1 MKAPVKPRKATAL
14 ASAGQVVIPREV
26 SDAFD
31 AAPEMAQRVTFLVHR
46 VSARLVMVGNRHF
59 KAHDLNHYSARILVL
74 LLEKE
79 ELRTGELIDLMVLPQ
94 STISSQLQGSH
105 KKRLIRRRRSRQDN
119 RSVLVSLTE
128 AGRELARDCNGL
140 SLRVHEALLRD
151 VSPADRATAFAFL
164 RKIDEQLAELEKQDL
179 YPFHPPQE
187 VQALAG
193 LGDSPILA
201 PPQRV
206 QRAAPPVRLKPGSP
220 ARPKP
225 VKA

>member
-1 MKAPVKPRKATAL
+1 M
-14 ASAGQVVIPREV
+14 VIPRKV
-26 SDAFD
+26 LDAVD

-59 KAHDLNHYSARILVL
+59 RAHDLNHFSARILVL

-79 ELRTGELIDLMVLPQ
+79 ELRTGELVDLMVLPQ
-94 STISSQLQGSH
+94 STISSQLQGLH

-119 RSVLVSLTE
+119 RSVIVSLTE

-151 VSPADRATAFAFL
+151 VSAGDRAIAFAFL
-164 RKIDEQLAELEKQDL
+164 RKIDEQLAELEQQDL
-179 YPFHPPQE
+179 YPFHPPE
-187 VQALAG
+187 ELQALAS
-193 LGDSPILA
+193 LGDSPIA
-201 PPQRV
+201 DPPQRM
-206 QRAAPPVRLKPGSP
+206 QRPAAARSP

-225 VKA
+225 VSPARSKPVKE